1 MTYNEN
7 IQRLKQGS
15 TYNTSLANKYETEA
29 ANQRGK
35 QGIEDARYI
44 AKELGHLS
52 THLKEWRKRDIL
64 EKVEQGKLE
73 RQKDETA
80 NAEKAAQ
87 LTQEIQSAQ
96 DQDTEYFQ
104 QAKAELLRLSGPDAY
119 PEADRLAKLS
129 PWAQVGYVQER
140 IRSIGVSFPD
150 KLAYMMQNSQ
160 QAITA
165 QGLTFSPAELREN
178 NISGLAPKEIAVH
191 AMAEQ
196 LKREMGLYNYS
207 PEMLA
212 MSGINDVITQA
223 KEKMISKYRERYNI
237 DASMQ
242 TRAQAGLEWKRGPRD
257 GAALYR
263 LLTVFGATVNDK
275 NQILGNTGAWA
286 EVMKILT
293 NEGIGSQKRSL
304 YAKEIGDLVMPDA
317 LADKLGV
324 PRGKTF
330 GEQWPQ
336 RIDALEGMIK
346 KGFKEAV
353 NAERDYLKSE
363 QTHVGNLFNKE
374 AREGKVYGKRLEYW
388 KEISLQLGGEL
399 DGRIK
404 NYFTASQISEDKD
417 FEAIQDHIDING
429 YITND
434 ELDGYHPSAAAK
446 YREQANRWENA
457 HKKKHNVDGKIK
469 GALNESWTEAGFKQ
483 KEKPL
488 VWENALA
495 KATQDYW
502 KKFNQLVGMGFD
514 ADTATKFALESPAG
528 GIPHPE
534 TGEMMLADFEG
545 VVSEIKANGANSKY
559 TRDSEDD
566 IAKTNQALI
575 RFAQIDIAKKE
586 MQTKEGID
594 PRTYVLGGDYGTK
607 QIQSIIEKIEQYA
620 PLGVQGEFPWRAI
633 RESEGAFLYYQ
644 GIARGKRGYNTLGI
658 IDAQLKAAGH
668 PGIWPEQGQVTN
680 DESGATDEVVNVTAQ
695 TDYGGSMV
703 AYNNLITGVSDIE
716 YRQNGG
722 TSPWNT
728 SDNLMEVL
736 V

>member
-7 IQRLKQGS
+7 IERLKQAS
-15 TYNTSLANKYETEA
+15 TYNTSLANKYETEH
-29 ANQRGK
+29 ANQKGK

-73 RQKDETA
+73 RQKDVTA
-80 NAEKAAQ
+80 NAEKVAQ

-104 QAKAELLRLSGPDAY
+104 QAKAEILRLSGPDAY

-223 KEKMISKYRERYNI
+223 KEKMIAKYRERYNI

-242 TRAQAGLEWKRGPRD
+242 TRAQEALNWKRGPRD
-257 GAALYR
+257 GEALYR
-263 LLTVFGATVNDK
+263 LLTVFSATVNDK

-293 NEGIGSQKRSL
+293 NEGIASGKRQL
-304 YAKEIGDLVMPDA
+304 FAKELGDLVMPDA

-346 KGFKEAV
+346 KGFKDAV

-374 AREGKVYGKRLEYW
+374 AREGKVDGERLEYW
-388 KEISLQLGGEL
+388 KEVSRQLGGEL

-404 NYFTASQISEDKD
+404 NYITASQRDENKD
-417 FEAIQDHIDING
+417 FAEIKNVIDSNG

-446 YREQANRWENA
+446 YRDQATRWENA
-457 HKKKHNVDGKIK
+457 HKKTHNVDNRIK
-469 GALNESWTEAGFKQ
+469 GALNQAWTEAGIKT

-488 VWENALA
+488 IWEESLA
-495 KATQDYW
+495 RATQDYW

-514 ADTATKFALESPAG
+514 ADTATKFALDSPAG
-528 GIPHPE
+528 GIKHPE
-534 TGEMMLADFEG
+534 TGEIMLADFEG
-545 VVSEIKANGANSKY
+545 VVAEIKANGAGTKY
-559 TRDSEDD
+559 TKDSVADQ
-566 IAKTNQALI
+566 AKVEQALI
-575 RFAQIDIAKKE
+575 RFAQIDIGKKQ
-586 MQTKEGID
+586 MQSKSGID
-594 PRTYVLGGDYGTK
+594 IKTYIIGDDYGK
-607 QIQSIIEKIEQYA
+607 EQIQSIIEKIEHYGDA
-620 PLGVQGEFPWRAI
+620 DGFPWRAI
-633 RESEGAFLYYQ
+633 SESPEAFLYYQ
-644 GIARGKRGYNTLGI
+644 GLARGKYGYNAHGI

-668 PGIWPEQGQVTN
+668 PGIWPDRVEVTD
-680 DESGATDEVVNVTAQ
+680 DESGATEEVSSITEQ
-695 TDYGGSMV
+695 TKYEGSLI
-703 AYNNLITGVSDIE
+703 AYNKIFDRVSDIE
-716 YRQNGG
+716 FRATGDYNY
-722 TSPWNT
+722 WNT
-728 SDNLMEVL
+728 EANLMEGL
-736 V
+736 A